1 MTQQVKVIGIVAGE
15 ASGDLLASHMMEELK
30 RAVPSVKFIGIGGPK
45 MQAVGMQVLFPQEKL
60 AVRGYVEVLRHYCE
74 ILGIR
79 RKLRAYFYAHPPDL
93 FIGIDAPDFNLDLE
107 LKLKEHGIPTVH
119 YISPSIWAWR
129 GERIHKIKRAVSHM
143 LALFP
148 FETPLY
154 EKAGIPVTYVG
165 HPLADILP
173 EVPNRNAMR
182 EQMRL
187 PMQSKVFA
195 FLPGSRQSEVRNLAL
210 IFINTARVILQ
221 KLPEA
226 IFLVPLATIETRR
239 IFEEILRHCGGQNL
253 PIRIQFGHAH
263 DAIIAADV
271 VLVASG
277 TATLE
282 VALLKRPMVITYKM
296 PALSYWLLKP
306 KAYQPYFGL
315 PNILAGKFVVP
326 ELFQDNAT
334 PENLAQALLNWLSN
348 KEAVTELEA
357 IFTDMHSTLRQGN
370 AHKAAQAILSYLG
383 MQQGAN
389 K

>member
-30 RAVPSVKFIGIGGPK
+30 RAVPGVMFIGIGGPK
-45 MQAVGMQVLFPQEKL
+45 MQAVGMQVLFAQEKL
-60 AVRGYVEVLRHYCE
+60 AVRGYVEVLRHYRE
-74 ILGIR
+74 IMGIR

-107 LKLKEHGIPTVH
+107 LKLKEHGIPTIH
-119 YISPSIWAWR
+119 YVSPSIWAWR

-148 FETPLY
+148 FEPPLY
-154 EKAGIPVTYVG
+154 EKEGIPVTYVG
-165 HPLADILP
+165 HPLADMLP
-173 EVPNRNAMR
+173 LEPNRDAMR

-187 PMQSKVFA
+187 PTQSKVFA
-195 FLPGSRQSEVRNLAL
+195 FLPGSRQSEVRNLAVT
-210 IFINTARVILQ
+210 FIDTARIILR
-221 KLPEA
+221 KLTEA
-226 IFLVPLATIETRR
+226 IFLVPLATVETRR
-239 IFEEILRHCGGQNL
+239 IFEEILRHGGGQNL
-253 PIRIQFGHAH
+253 PIRILFGHAH

-326 ELFQDNAT
+326 ELLQNDAT
-334 PENLAQALLNWLSN
+334 PENLAQALLNWFSS
-348 KEAVTELEA
+348 EQAVTELEA

-370 AHKAAQAILSYLG
+370 AHKAAQAILPYLG
-383 MQQGAN
+383 M
-389 K
+389 